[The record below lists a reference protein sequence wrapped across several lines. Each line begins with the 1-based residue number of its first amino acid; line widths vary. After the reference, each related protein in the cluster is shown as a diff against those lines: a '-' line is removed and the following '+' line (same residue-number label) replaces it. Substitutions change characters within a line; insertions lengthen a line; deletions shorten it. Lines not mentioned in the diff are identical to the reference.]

1 MFTGTQNV
9 ASSPMDA
16 REPAPS
22 VDLVAEPHFNRAL
35 PIQPRPLSKPP
46 NVFLNMNIPPGIA
59 LGKAGA
65 AA

>member
-1 MFTGTQNV
+1 
-9 ASSPMDA
+9 MDA

-22 VDLVAEPHFNRAL
+22 VDLVAKPHFNRAL